1 MGEMTRML
9 VDAHPDAVRIRDNG
23 KWNPLHYAAYRGNW
37 EISQYLIEMNPDA
50 LMEENMDNKTPRAIT
65 VCNGRHQMAEKFREA
80 EEDIQSGMM
89 KITEIRDQSN
99 IIVDEDHDKMKIK
112 NDFINYG
119 GIDPLHV
126 DSLTSTGERG
136 NADSELDSEEKNITQ
151 DELILRDKDYS
162 YSRSMHDRLV

>member
-65 VCNGRHQMAEKFREA
+65 VCNGR
-80 EEDIQSGMM
+80 
-89 KITEIRDQSN
+89 DQSN

-126 DSLTSTGERG
+126 DSLTSTGERD

-151 DELILRDKDYS
+151 DELILRD
-162 YSRSMHDRLV
+162 